1 MGFYVRKSVRAGP
14 FRFNLSKSGV
24 GVSAG
29 VPGFRVGT
37 GPRGNY
43 IRAGKGGV
51 YYRASLGGRP
61 GRAQGHQAVPV
72 APAVLPGAE
81 VPMEDVT
88 GATAMGLVA
97 TGPDDVVE
105 QLNQA
110 AAHFPVSIVALLGL
124 AILAVAI
131 RGIGAIVVLA
141 LGLPGVVWLA
151 LRDKARRTVVAF
163 YDVEDEHA
171 SWLTEL
177 VGAFEA
183 LASANRLWRVT
194 QSGNVQTTYQYKV
207 NSGASR
213 LINRASASAGMG
225 GPKPLAT
232 NIAVPGVTCGRQ
244 GLHFLPDRL
253 IVREGRRFSDVSYD
267 ALDVGFNA
275 GRFIEDGSVPRDGR
289 QVDSTWRFVNL
300 KGGPDRRYNNNRQ
313 LPVMLYGNIELGSQ
327 GGLHWLLQCSRAPL
341 AERVAR
347 TIDVAPASALAGADP
362 SGTPSPSD

>member
-51 YYRASLGGRP
+51 YYRASLGGRSR
-61 GRAQGHQAVPV
+61 RAQDHRPVPV
-72 APAVLPGAE
+72 APAVLPGAQA
-81 VPMEDVT
+81 PMEDVT
-88 GATAMGLVA
+88 GATAVELVA
-97 TGPDDVVE
+97 TGPGDLVE

-110 AAHFPVSIVALLGL
+110 ASHFPVSIVTLLGL
-124 AILAVAI
+124 AVLALAI
-131 RGIGAIVVLA
+131 QGIGAIVLLV
-141 LGLPGVVWLA
+141 LGLPGVVWLG
-151 LRDKARRTVVAF
+151 LRDKAKRTVVAF

-171 SWLTEL
+171 SWLTQL
-177 VGAFEA
+177 VAAFDA

-194 QSGNVQTTYQYKV
+194 QSGNVQTTHQYKV

-213 LINRASASAGMG
+213 LINRVSASAGLG

-232 NIAVPGVTCGRQ
+232 NIAVPSVTCGRQ

-253 IVREGRRFSDVSYD
+253 IVRDGRRFSDVSYD
-267 ALDVGFNA
+267 ALDLSFNA
-275 GRFIEDGSVPRDGR
+275 GRFIEDGSVPRDGQ
-289 QVDSTWRFVNL
+289 QVDTTWRFVNV

-327 GGLHWLLQCSRAPL
+327 GGLHWLLQCSRAPV
-341 AERVAR
+341 AEAAATVISR
-347 TIDVAPASALAGADP
+347 APASPVAADT
-362 SGTPSPSD
+362 STSTTTQA